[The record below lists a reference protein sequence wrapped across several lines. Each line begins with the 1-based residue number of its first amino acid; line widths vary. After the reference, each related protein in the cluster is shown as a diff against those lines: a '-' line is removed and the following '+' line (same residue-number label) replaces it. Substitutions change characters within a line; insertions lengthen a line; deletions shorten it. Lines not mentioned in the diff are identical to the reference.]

1 MNRNKN
7 KAKNKETN
15 LRVLLDTDPE
25 VKAAFERLSEQGQK
39 EMLAISDEIRVPNL
53 LSDTIF
59 KAIFDPD
66 VKDSLLSDF
75 ISCILGR
82 KVKVLHS
89 LKNEGLRHSIYSKGI
104 VLDIVVQFEDGSIA
118 NVEIQRSGIKLSPKR
133 AACYSADIVTRQYA
147 ITQGQAKSEIDY
159 DIIQPVYTIII
170 FEESPREFKET
181 KKYKHFF
188 QQKSDT
194 GVELELLQYYA
205 YICLDVFKAEKP
217 RVGKKID
224 TWLEFLTIQ
233 DTDKMEAFL
242 KKNKSFQTVYD
253 RVILMSKDR
262 EGLMNMITDMLANED
277 IVGSINRTNESIIKR
292 QRRELAEKDKI
303 LKEKEKTLK
312 DKERTLKENE
322 KAHQRE
328 LQKKEKTLKTYREE
342 LQEKD
347 ALIRELQQ
355 QLAAKKPD

>member
-7 KAKNKETN
+7 KTKNKENKETN
-15 LRVLLDTDPE
+15 LRILLDTDPE
-25 VKAAFERLSEQGQK
+25 VKAAFDKLSKQGQE
-39 EMLAISDEIRVPNL
+39 EMLAISDERRVPNL

-59 KAIFDPD
+59 KTIFDPD

-89 LKNEGLRHSIYSKGI
+89 LKNEGLRHSSYSKGI

-133 AACYSADIVTRQYA
+133 AACYSADLVTRQYA

-170 FEESPREFKET
+170 FEKSPRAFKET

-205 YICLDVFKAEKP
+205 YICLDVFKEEKP
-217 RVGKKID
+217 RIGEKID

-233 DTDKMEAFL
+233 DTDKMETFL
-242 KKNKSFQTVYD
+242 KKNKSFQTVYE
-253 RVILMSKDR
+253 RVIL
-262 EGLMNMITDMLANED
+262 NIINN
-277 IVGSINRTNESIIKR
+277 IVKR
-292 QRRELAEKDKI
+292 S
-303 LKEKEKTLK
+303 
-312 DKERTLKENE
+312 
-322 KAHQRE
+322 
-328 LQKKEKTLKTYREE
+328 
-342 LQEKD
+342 
-347 ALIRELQQ
+347 
-355 QLAAKKPD
+355 

>member
-15 LRVLLDTDPE
+15 LRILLDTDPE
-25 VKAAFERLSEQGQK
+25 VKAAFNKLSEQGQE
-39 EMLAISDEIRVPNL
+39 EMLAISDERRVPNL

-89 LKNEGLRHSIYSKGI
+89 LKNEGLRHSSYSKGI

-133 AACYSADIVTRQYA
+133 AACYSADLVTRQYA

-170 FEESPREFKET
+170 FEKSPRAFKKT

-194 GVELELLQYYA
+194 GVDLELLQYYA
-205 YICLDVFKAEKP
+205 YICLDVFKEEKP
-217 RVGKKID
+217 RIGEKID

-233 DTDKMEAFL
+233 DTDKMETFL

-262 EGLMNMITDMLANED
+262 EELLNMITDMLENEN
-277 IVGSINRTNESIIKR
+277 IAGSINRTNESIIKR
-292 QRRELAEKDKI
+292 LRREIKEQKETLKKQDAA
-303 LKEKEKTLK
+303 LKEKNTALK
-312 DKERTLKENE
+312 
-322 KAHQRE
+322 
-328 LQKKEKTLKTYREE
+328 
-342 LQEKD
+342 EKD

-355 QLAAKKPD
+355 QLSAKKSD